1 MGGLLREYVIRFLGL
16 NSCGEVI
23 AERLWLLL
31 FLLFGR
37 VRNVWAEIFENI
49 GKTRFFRFGKE

>member
-1 MGGLLREYVIRFLGL
+1 MIKILDL
-16 NSCGEVI
+16 NSCREVI
-23 AERLWLLL
+23 AEWLWLLL

-37 VRNVWAEIFENI
+37 IRNVWVEMFENI